1 MINKKIETFLEKNNM
16 NYLFCMLSN
25 LEVQRINN
33 LPPYV
38 KQKFKE
44 KITEIAME
52 HVAENEV
59 PDYIIEI
66 AEAELA
72 MAQES
77 QPFDDEDS
85 DLIMDAETYD
95 DSKRF
100 IQEIQEEEQSNDAD
114 DDFFGPGD
122 DDDDDDL

>member
-16 NYLFCMLSN
+16 NYMFCMLSN
-25 LEVQRINN
+25 LEVQRINT

-38 KQKFKE
+38 KHKFTE

-52 HVAENEV
+52 HVAENDV

-66 AEAELA
+66 AEAEIA
-72 MAQES
+72 MAQDS

-85 DLIMDAETYD
+85 DLIMDSETFD

-100 IQEIQEEEQSNDAD
+100 IEEIQEEEKSAKDED
-114 DDFFGPGD
+114 DYFDHVE
-122 DDDDDDL
+122 DDDDDL